1 MSSNEEQEV
10 INHVLRTMGE
20 LLITNLRKLDLVGRW
35 DNRRLMI
42 VLPETGLMPAIKV
55 SHKIQSRLK
64 ECSAFN
70 KDKNYKLIIDFGVT
84 EYYSS
89 LEETLD
95 RIYNQLQ

>member
-1 MSSNEEQEV
+1 
-10 INHVLRTMGE
+10 MGE

-35 DNRRLMI
+35 DTRRLLI

-55 SHKIQSRLK
+55 SHKMQKLFK
-64 ECSAFN
+64 EDSILN
-70 KDKNYKLIIDFGVT
+70 RDKNYKLVIDFGVT

-95 RIYNQLQ
+95 RIYNQL